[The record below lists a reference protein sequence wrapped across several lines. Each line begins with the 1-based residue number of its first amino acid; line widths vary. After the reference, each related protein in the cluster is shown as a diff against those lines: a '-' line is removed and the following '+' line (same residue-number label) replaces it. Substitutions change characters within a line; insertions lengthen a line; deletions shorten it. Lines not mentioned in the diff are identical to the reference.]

1 MWEYQVMEIGLI
13 LTALLSGGFIGAVLG
28 FIGAGGAM
36 VSVPIL
42 LYLFDFTPVAAT
54 TAALAVVFL
63 AAVAGLGPKFKSKDV
78 LIKEALTIWALGL
91 LTNIGFGL
99 IVAKIADEIILIGF
113 SLVLI
118 GAAYSMLKGPIK
130 DSPEKKIPAWAL
142 VLLSLLIGSLTGL
155 FGIGG
160 GFLAIPVLV
169 LFFHTPQNKAAGTSL
184 LIIALNC
191 LTAFLAKFSI
201 WQEIDWGYPLLI
213 SLSAVL
219 IARYTSRLAAV
230 TNCSSKTWLCLFIN
244 WSGRIYYF
252 DSNLTLNHQGGRD
265 ETKKSHRYGI
275 YWNHDLGSCNCGF
288 RTYGRKPCSRWWS

>member
-1 MWEYQVMEIGLI
+1 MWEYQVMEIGLV
-13 LTALLSGGFIGAVLG
+13 LTALASGGFIGAVLG

-42 LYLFDFTPVAAT
+42 LYLFDFTPAAAT

-78 LIKEALTIWALGL
+78 LVKEALTIWSLGL

-99 IVAKIADEIILIGF
+99 IVTKIADSVILIGF
-113 SLVLI
+113 SIVLL

-130 DSPEKKIPAWAL
+130 DSPEKKIPVWAL

-201 WQEIDWGYPLLI
+201 WQEIDWGYPVII
-213 SLSAVL
+213 SLAAVL
-219 IARYTSRLAAV
+219 IARYTSRLAA
-230 TNCSSKTWLCLFIN
+230 KTPTVHLK
-244 WSGRIYYF
+244 R
-252 DSNLTLNHQGGRD
+252 
-265 ETKKSHRYGI
+265 
-275 YWNHDLGSCNCGF
+275 GF
-288 RTYGRKPCSRWWS
+288 AFLLIGLAGFTILAQI